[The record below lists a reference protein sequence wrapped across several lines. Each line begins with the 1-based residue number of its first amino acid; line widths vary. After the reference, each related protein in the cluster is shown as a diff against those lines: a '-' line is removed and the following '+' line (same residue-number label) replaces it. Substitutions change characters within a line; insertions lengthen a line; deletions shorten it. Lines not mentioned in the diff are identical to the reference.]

1 MTSNFVL
8 DIKNI
13 RDRAKR
19 EMEKGAVTQAYGA
32 DREQVVRV
40 LNEALATEIVCTL
53 RYKNHYYRAA
63 GIRGREAAAEFMEH
77 ALEEQE
83 HADQI
88 AERIAQLGGI
98 PDLNPKTLSTRA
110 HADYSNDDASTLDAM
125 IKEDLVAERIAIDV
139 YTQIVHW
146 LGDKDPTTR
155 RMIEGILETE
165 EEHADDLAD
174 LLAKNG

>member
-8 DIKNI
+8 DIERI
-13 RDRAKR
+13 RERAKR

-63 GIRGREAAAEFMEH
+63 GIRGREAASEFMEH
-77 ALEEQE
+77 AIQEQE

-88 AERIAQLGGI
+88 AERITQLGGV
-98 PDLNPKTLSTRA
+98 PDLNPKTLATRA
-110 HADYSNDDASTLDAM
+110 HAEYSNEDATSLEAM
-125 IKEDLVAERIAIDV
+125 LKEDLVAERIAIDV

-146 LGDKDPTTR
+146 LGEKDPTTR

-174 LLAKNG
+174 MLVKSA